1 MTVTLTISSQEDVKK
16 LRELALSVPETV
28 TVRSMNGS
36 IALNAKSPM
45 GIYAMDFSQPVQVIS
60 DSQVLIDALRNW

>member
-1 MTVTLTISSQEDVKK
+1 MGGE
-16 LRELALSVPETV
+16 
-28 TVRSMNGS
+28 

-60 DSQVLIDALRNW
+60 DSQALMEALRNW